1 MQKLMSQLRRLYL
14 PAGAFAQ
21 ELLEQ
26 RLLGNATDLVKLST
40 QAGLARAVVIA
51 FNKAPDAQDTQH
63 WDLLCTTAN
72 ALQNELGLPA
82 PAVSISGADGYGL
95 WLSLEKPAR
104 PEQLHMLVELL
115 RSAYFPD
122 TPHIAAGPSALVE
135 LPPCLHPCS
144 GKWAAFIHPGL
155 GASFAGEPGLDMA
168 PPLAGQNAL
177 LEGLHSI
184 SEAQLAHAI
193 AVLRQARGEVD
204 AVSRQQ
210 DASARRQD
218 GLLLADATLDDIV
231 RHLHAKN
238 IEPTFRHLIGNK

>member
-14 PAGAFAQ
+14 PVGAPAQ

-40 QAGLARAVVIA
+40 EAGLARAVVIA
-51 FNKAPDAQDTQH
+51 FNKVPDGEDTQH

-82 PAVSISGADGYGL
+82 PAVSISAADGYGL
-95 WLSLEKPAR
+95 WLSLEEPAR
-104 PEQLHMLVELL
+104 PEQLQTLVELL
-115 RSAYFPD
+115 RSVYFPD
-122 TPHIAAGPSALVE
+122 TASIAAGPSDLVE
-135 LPPCLHPCS
+135 LPPCLHPRS
-144 GKWAAFIHPGL
+144 GKWSAFIHPGL
-155 GASFAGEPGLDMA
+155 GASFADEPGLDMA

-184 SEAQLAHAI
+184 SEAQLTHAI
-193 AVLRQARGEVD
+193 AVLRQAHGEVG

-210 DASARRQD
+210 DASAPRQD